1 MPVRRA
7 HGKRCVAARTP
18 SHSVSARKTVR
29 DATQSHCAHVLT
41 LLRIE
46 PVCAVA
52 LRDVARVCLC
62 AVMLQIAYVCLC
74 VGACAFGINAMK
86 A

>member
-7 HGKRCVAARTP
+7 DRKRCVAARTP
-18 SHSVSARKTVR
+18 SHSFSARKTVR
-29 DATQSHCAHVLT
+29 DTTQSHCAHVLT

-52 LRDVARVCLC
+52 LRDVARVCTC
-62 AVMLQIAYVCLC
+62 AASCCKLRTCVC
-74 VGACAFGINAMK
+74 VGVHVRSEAMR
-86 A
+86 

>member
-18 SHSVSARKTVR
+18 SHSVGARETIG
-29 DATQSHCAHVLT
+29 DATQSHCAHVPT

-46 PVCAVA
+46 PVCVVT
-52 LRDVARVCLC
+52 RDVARVCAC
-62 AVMLQIAYVCLC
+62 ATSFCKLRTCVC
-74 VGACAFGINAMK
+74 VGGHVRSEAMR
-86 A
+86 